1 MPLPALTLTGRY
13 AKIIGVPIAFAMPPF
28 HLSMSYQE
36 TPADP
41 PLKLFTLQEANA
53 LLPRVRGIVTR
64 LQEIFVLFRQYA
76 EGESYPAALQRTNG
90 HPKPEPATA
99 LPQIREIQ
107 ALRDEAEALIKAIV
121 ELGVALKDIEQGLID
136 FPTERDGRIVYLCW
150 RQGEDEIRFWHE
162 LDTGF
167 AGRRPL

>member
-1 MPLPALTLTGRY
+1 
-13 AKIIGVPIAFAMPPF
+13 
-28 HLSMSYQE
+28 MSYQE

-53 LLPRVRGIVTR
+53 LLPRVRGIVAR
-64 LQEIFVLFRQYA
+64 LQEIYVLFQQYA
-76 EGESYPAALQRTNG
+76 EGGSHPASLQRTNG
-90 HPKPEPATA
+90 HPKLEPASA
-99 LPQIREIQ
+99 LPQLREIQ

-150 RQGEDEIRFWHE
+150 KHGEDEIRFWHE

-167 AGRRPL
+167 AGRQPL

>member
-1 MPLPALTLTGRY
+1 M
-13 AKIIGVPIAFAMPPF
+13 K
-28 HLSMSYQE
+28 
-36 TPADP
+36 
-41 PLKLFTLQEANA
+41 
-53 LLPRVRGIVTR
+53 
-64 LQEIFVLFRQYA
+64 
-76 EGESYPAALQRTNG
+76 
-90 HPKPEPATA
+90 
-99 LPQIREIQ
+99 
-107 ALRDEAEALIKAIV
+107 AEALIKAIV